1 MNESK
6 HILYVS
12 VYKTREDNLIPIESL
27 VTFNTEKETR
37 F

>member
-6 HILYVS
+6 HILDFS
-12 VYKTREDNLIPIESL
+12 VYKTREDNLIPLETL
-27 VTFNTEKETR
+27 GTFNTEKETR